1 MEEKTGA
8 TNGEIDSTVNPPNLM
23 QGGDLLDKIMNVHE
37 LNQEQMSKIKEKYKK
52 DKDFVP
58 PNTNPEKEYALD
70 MIIEQ
75 LTEVKN
81 S

>member
-1 MEEKTGA
+1 
-8 TNGEIDSTVNPPNLM
+8 
-23 QGGDLLDKIMNVHE
+23 MNTHD
-37 LNQEQMSKIKEKYKK
+37 LNQEQLNKIKDKYKK

-58 PNTNPEKEYALD
+58 PSTNAEKEYALD
-70 MIIEQ
+70 MVIEQ